1 MKSNAEY
8 NRDFLKAQREKEQLD
23 AERSAAVAKA
33 LYDIQQQYDVTLTG
47 YDDGCIT
54 IWDGQNAEGGHVLDT
69 WYTTWKETDDE

>member
-1 MKSNAEY
+1 
-8 NRDFLKAQREKEQLD
+8 
-23 AERSAAVAKA
+23 VAKA